1 MYVIRNSGLELVAV
15 LIEAKHTTNS
25 ALKHAIAQV
34 MGYFAAFADTI
45 QTPLVFVMTEQQI
58 KLVLY
63 PFTRTTGPQINAAI
77 CELPLFKENHCPD
90 IRTVQMLVLLA
101 KYPEYQETLLEL
113 PVDCTSLSRV
123 VLKARISTEQQVVEQ
138 LQQQL
143 TESKEQAQQ
152 LQQQLK
158 EQAQQFQQ
166 QLKEQAD
173 QLTERISTEQ
183 QQKEKLQQQLK
194 EQAQQLQQQLKEQA
208 EQLKERISAEHQVVV
223 EKLQQQLK
231 EQAEQIA
238 HLRASDHWW
247 ITVFPCNP
255 LKTDLYYLN
264 KKTTKNCTK
273 NSSVDICSVVYEY

>member
-1 MYVIRNSGLELVAV
+1 MELVAV

-34 MGYFAAFADTI
+34 MGYFAAFADTR
-45 QTPLVFVMTEQQI
+45 QTPLVFVMTEQQS

-63 PFTRTTGPQINAAI
+63 PFTRSTGPQINAAI

-101 KYPEYQETLLEL
+101 QYPEYQETLLEL

-138 LQQQL
+138 L
-143 TESKEQAQQ
+143 
-152 LQQQLK
+152 
-158 EQAQQFQQ
+158 QQ

-208 EQLKERISAEHQVVV
+208 EQLTERISAEHPVVV

-238 HLRASDHWW
+238 HLRASDH
-247 ITVFPCNP
+247 
-255 LKTDLYYLN
+255 
-264 KKTTKNCTK
+264 
-273 NSSVDICSVVYEY
+273 